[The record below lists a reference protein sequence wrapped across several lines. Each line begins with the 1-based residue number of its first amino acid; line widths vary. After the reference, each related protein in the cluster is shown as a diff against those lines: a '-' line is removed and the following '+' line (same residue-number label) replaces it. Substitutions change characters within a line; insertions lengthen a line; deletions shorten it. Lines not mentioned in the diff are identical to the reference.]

1 VYRPNSFTLA
11 ELVPPD
17 IYAALGDRAWELLDP
32 MALMSLQSI
41 RNKFGPIVVNNWRDG
56 GAYKES
62 GLRSATSATGA
73 KFSQH
78 RYGRAFDCKSTS
90 VSPQEMCDFILKSR
104 KDFPYITCIENPEAT
119 PTWLHFDTR
128 NHQRDGIWIVNP

>member
-41 RNKFGPIVVNNWRDG
+41 RNKFGPIG
-56 GAYKES
+56 MGE
-62 GLRSATSATGA
+62 
-73 KFSQH
+73 
-78 RYGRAFDCKSTS
+78 
-90 VSPQEMCDFILKSR
+90 
-104 KDFPYITCIENPEAT
+104 
-119 PTWLHFDTR
+119 PTKNL
-128 NHQRDGIWIVNP
+128 V